1 MYNSTN
7 YASPIGPM
15 TLASDGEHIVG
26 LWLEGQKYF
35 AGTVKGA
42 MLPNDSLPVFEA
54 AKRWLDEYFAGGK
67 PAVSQLPL
75 APVGSEFRQTVWK
88 LLCEI
93 PYGEVST
100 YGELAKKIAKMQNK
114 PTMSPQAVG
123 GAVCH
128 NPISIIIPCHRVVG
142 TGGSL
147 TGYAGGIPAKIKL
160 LELEGVDTAQF
171 YAPKG

>member
-54 AKRWLDEYFAGGK
+54 AKRWLD
-67 PAVSQLPL
+67 
-75 APVGSEFRQTVWK
+75 
-88 LLCEI
+88 
-93 PYGEVST
+93 
-100 YGELAKKIAKMQNK
+100 
-114 PTMSPQAVG
+114 
-123 GAVCH
+123 
-128 NPISIIIPCHRVVG
+128 
-142 TGGSL
+142 
-147 TGYAGGIPAKIKL
+147 
-160 LELEGVDTAQF
+160 
-171 YAPKG
+171 